1 MYGVHNEYL
10 ILPIYTNSIDVQTLL
25 EKCPYS
31 ELFWSAFSRIGTEC
45 GEIPRISQYSVQMRE
60 NADQNNYEYGHFFC
74 AVQYSSHIQHWWE
87 FCSYWNANPF
97 NASFNDNAEFRTQY
111 FLRLECEYSVINLLS
126 ANPTRWS
133 NTLKQF
139 VGNFPTN
146 CLIVFD
152 HFVRLA
158 LRVNTAKSA
167 LSSIFPFDNVLTFG
181 K

>member
-1 MYGVHNEYL
+1 MKSWSYDTSKQHCIKSVR
-10 ILPIYTNSIDVQTLL
+10 IRS
-25 EKCPYS
+25 YS
-31 ELFWSAFSRIGTEC
+31 GPHFPAFGLNTEFC
-45 GEIPRISQYSVQMRE
+45 ISPYSVQMRE
-60 NADQNNYEYGHFFC
+60 NADQNNSEYGHFFC

-111 FLRLECEYSVINLLS
+111 FLRLECEYSVINLLR